1 MTKSLMITTILTVFS
16 TPAFAQSG
24 GFEGFGSLLPLILVC
39 AVYYFIW
46 KRQRKRAKK
55 SAELLERS
63 AADFAELL
71 EQRFIDIENRI
82 DSIERSQ
89 G

>member
-1 MTKSLMITTILTVFS
+1 MKRISEMKKTLTIGIILTLFS
-16 TPAFAQSG
+16 TPAFAQSSPLG
-24 GFEGFGSLLPLILVC
+24 RLESIIPLILIF
-39 AVYYFIW
+39 AVLYFIW
-46 KRQRKRAKK
+46 KRQRKK
-55 SAELLERS
+55 SIEFS
-63 AADFAELL
+63 ELL

>member
-46 KRQRKRAKK
+46 KRQRKRAQK
-55 SAELLERS
+55 S
-63 AADFAELL
+63 AELL